1 MNAQAKLFE
10 RGDSLF
16 GIEAVQA
23 GVLVGGVDYLPGDA
37 VQSGRAGMGQPLRL
51 GQVGFACPQ
60 LGGPLGHLHLQL
72 VPGLAELF
80 FGPHPLVDEG
90 RALKC
95 RRSVIGGQAQ
105 QKLVSLRGKADA
117 ITGRGHHALAIDT
130 DGDDN
135 TAIWLDA
142 AADVG
147 NHLHA

>member
-1 MNAQAKLFE
+1 M
-10 RGDSLF
+10 F

-23 GVLVGGVDYLPGDA
+23 GVLVGGVDYLPGNA

-60 LGGPLGHLHLQL
+60 LGGPLGHVHLQL

-90 RALKC
+90 RALEC
-95 RRSVIGGQAQ
+95 RRSVIRGQAE
-105 QKLVSLRGKADA
+105 QKLVDLRGEAERDH
-117 ITGRGHHALAIDT
+117 RPRPPALAIDT
-130 DGDDN
+130 DGDDD

-147 NHLHA
+147 NDLHA